1 MNTAMGG
8 FLGQEGTRGDEEIE
22 PIQLSII
29 YKKTDGNQMNVIG
42 PSLCEAQN
50 R

>member
-22 PIQLSII
+22 PILLSII
-29 YKKTDGNQMNVIG
+29 F
-42 PSLCEAQN
+42 
-50 R
+50 